1 MRCEASIDAY
11 VPERLDYR
19 YNIINKQA
27 EKFYKSHGAKEI
39 EYGLELT
46 GAYRDKALMTA
57 KYCLRYE
64 LGCCLKGKSK
74 NKPQIS
80 INNADSLMLGNN
92 GRYFRLEFDCSA
104 CQMLVYAKE

>member
-1 MRCEASIDAY
+1 MLEEKGNAH

-19 YNIINKQA
+19 YNIVNNLSEQL
-27 EKFYKSHGAKEI
+27 YKKHGTKEI
-39 EYGLELT
+39 ERGLEQT
-46 GAYRDKALMTA
+46 GDYVGKALMTT

-74 NKPQIS
+74 NKPQVT

-104 CQMLVYAKE
+104 CQMRIHAAE